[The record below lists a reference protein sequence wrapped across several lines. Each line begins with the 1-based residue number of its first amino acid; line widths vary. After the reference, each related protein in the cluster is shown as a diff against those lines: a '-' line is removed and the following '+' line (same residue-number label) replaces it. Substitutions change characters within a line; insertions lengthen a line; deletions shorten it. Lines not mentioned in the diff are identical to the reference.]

1 MAEPKSAGV
10 AAVLSALLNGLGQI
24 YNGHIL
30 KGILFIVIQAINGLL
45 TTIFIGYIFIPIVW
59 VICVYDAY
67 RSAGKINRRY
77 RRNRGI

>member
-1 MAEPKSAGV
+1 MGEVKSAGV

-45 TTIFIGYIFIPIVW
+45 TTILIGYIFLPIVW
-59 VICVYDAY
+59 IICVYDAY
-67 RSAGKINRRY
+67 RSAGKINRTQA
-77 RRNRGI
+77 RGMR

>member
-30 KGILFIVIQAINGLL
+30 KGILFIVIQAINSAL
-45 TTIFIGYIFIPIVW
+45 TSILIGWIFLPFVW

-67 RSAGKINRRY
+67 RSANKINRRY
-77 RRNRGI
+77 RRNRGM